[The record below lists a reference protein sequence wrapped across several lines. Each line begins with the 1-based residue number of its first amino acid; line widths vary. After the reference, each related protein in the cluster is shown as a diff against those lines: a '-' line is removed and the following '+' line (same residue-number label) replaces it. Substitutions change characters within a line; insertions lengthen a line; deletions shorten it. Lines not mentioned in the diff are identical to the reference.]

1 MPVLSVKFTF
11 KQLVKNNDYGIFFF
25 FFFVFTLVIFLELE
39 TKEEYIAQ
47 RVYLHIWAAAGDK
60 LTVIGTRAQG
70 FILSIIS

>member
-11 KQLVKNNDYGIFFF
+11 KQLVKNNDYDIFF

-39 TKEEYIAQ
+39 TKEAYIAQ